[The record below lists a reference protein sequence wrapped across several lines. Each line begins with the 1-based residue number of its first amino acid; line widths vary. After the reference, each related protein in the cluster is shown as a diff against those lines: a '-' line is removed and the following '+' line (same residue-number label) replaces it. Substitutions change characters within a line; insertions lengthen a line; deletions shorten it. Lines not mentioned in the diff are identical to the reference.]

1 MTDHIQYRMNCYG
14 YAFGHILHGAAMY
27 LGNGG
32 YKQQP
37 GEFAKTDDKDETVIN
52 IVKGDPSASMNN
64 VVANMRLDANRLGY
78 MLNEY
83 VPTTATV
90 AQYGTAGRLIAVVT
104 GSNDY
109 HFYMQHNDGTWS
121 HKRGSMAVTNKSI
134 ASNVT
139 LTNANIR
146 TKANEDAY
154 ANGELRFFVITRP
167 ATWDYPHAYHCCLD
181 WPCSHAQSTLY
192 YLDIAGDYFQ
202 TASTITS
209 GSKSARIDYAKD
221 NDVYRF
227 VPSTSK
233 TYTITTTCSSGAD
246 LNCKIYDAYGSLLTQ
261 NVSVGQVDITLTL
274 QAGKTYYFDVDNYS
288 KTVTDYTITIS

>member
-1 MTDHIQYRMNCYG
+1 MNCYG

-134 ASNVT
+134 ASNV
-139 LTNANIR
+139 
-146 TKANEDAY
+146 
-154 ANGELRFFVITRP
+154 P
-167 ATWDYPHAYHCCLD
+167 
-181 WPCSHAQSTLY
+181 
-192 YLDIAGDYFQ
+192 
-202 TASTITS
+202 
-209 GSKSARIDYAKD
+209 IDE
-221 NDVYRF
+221 
-227 VPSTSK
+227 
-233 TYTITTTCSSGAD
+233 
-246 LNCKIYDAYGSLLTQ
+246 CKIYAPKQTKMLMRTANSDS
-261 NVSVGQVDITLTL
+261 S
-274 QAGKTYYFDVDNYS
+274 
-288 KTVTDYTITIS
+288 